1 MVKNEISNDLN
12 NLVIKELF
20 RLPFERYNL
29 IQEIGSI
36 IVKFQLKKIIKQ
48 FDIIWLTH
56 PTLFGI
62 IKGILPKNIKI
73 IYDCMDD
80 TIEILPKKC
89 SFKIKEKIINDERE
103 LIKRSKII
111 FINNSIGPI
120 ITKDFEKK
128 TTKVCEQADFISVRD
143 KYSYDF
149 LAQRGIKSIFC
160 SDSVFLLY
168 ELLNKDYCL
177 KSKVI
182 KNNILGLSL
191 LPFLEL
197 FYLDYQ
203 GQKMI
208 NNIARI
214 ISQLL
219 EKNMYTIIRFFEF
232 CSGTE
237 NDMGNFIKIVN
248 LIHPKLRDK
257 IQIINYSGDIKQF
270 LNYMAECSFFICNRF
285 HSIILALILKIPFL
299 AIDHH
304 PKVYNFLVNNK
315 LEEFRIDYR
324 KLLTSNCSYE
334 LIDLINSSN
343 QQQRL
348 SDKKLSELS
357 KDALNNFSWLSLY
370 NI

>member
-1 MVKNEISNDLN
+1 MNKYFIQGYLN
-12 NLVIKELF
+12 N
-20 RLPFERYNL
+20 NL
-29 IQEIGSI
+29 GDDLMINFLKNNILMYDKKASI
-36 IVKFQLKKIIKQ
+36 IMLKKKH
-48 FDIIWLTH
+48 D
-56 PTLFGI
+56 LFNALHLSNYFIRIGGSLYQEFKYNNNK
-62 IKGILPKNIKI
+62 KGIRKMYLFFKLLKFIKREKN
-73 IYDCMDD
+73 
-80 TIEILPKKC
+80 
-89 SFKIKEKIINDERE
+89 
-103 LIKRSKII
+103 RSKII

-128 TTKVCEQADFISVRD
+128 TTKLYKQADFVSVRD

-149 LAQRGIKSIFC
+149 LDQRGVKSIFC
-160 SDSVFLLY
+160 PDSVFLLY
-168 ELLNKDYCL
+168 ELLNKDYCV

-203 GQKMI
+203 GQKII
-208 NNIARI
+208 NSNIARI

-219 EKNMYTIIRFFEF
+219 EKNIYTTIRFFEF

-237 NDMGNFIKIVN
+237 NDKGNFIKIVN

-304 PKVYNFLVNNK
+304 PKVYNFLVDNK
-315 LEEFRIDYR
+315 LEEFRINYQ
-324 KLLTSNCSYE
+324 KLLTSDCSYE
-334 LIDLINSSN
+334 LVNLINFSN
-343 QQQRL
+343 HQQRL

-357 KDALNNFSWLSLY
+357 KDALNNFSWISLD
-370 NI
+370 NN

>member
-1 MVKNEISNDLN
+1 MNKYFIQGYLN
-12 NLVIKELF
+12 N
-20 RLPFERYNL
+20 NL
-29 IQEIGSI
+29 GDDLMINFLKNNILMHDKKASI
-36 IVKFQLKKIIKQ
+36 IMLKKKH
-48 FDIIWLTH
+48 D
-56 PTLFGI
+56 LFNALHLSNYFIRIGGSLYQEFKYNNNK
-62 IKGILPKNIKI
+62 KGIRKMYLFFKLLKFIKREKN
-73 IYDCMDD
+73 
-80 TIEILPKKC
+80 
-89 SFKIKEKIINDERE
+89 
-103 LIKRSKII
+103 RSKII

-128 TTKVCEQADFISVRD
+128 TTKLCKQADFISVRD

-149 LAQRGIKSIFC
+149 LDQRGVKSIFC
-160 SDSVFLLY
+160 PDSVFLLY
-168 ELLNKDYCL
+168 ELLNKDYCV

-182 KNNILGLSL
+182 RNNILGLSL

-203 GQKMI
+203 GQKI
-208 NNIARI
+208 INNNIAKI

-219 EKNMYTIIRFFEF
+219 AKDRYKIIRFFEF

-237 NDMGNFIKIVN
+237 NDKGNFIKIVN
-248 LIHPKLRDK
+248 LINPKLRNR

-285 HSIILALILKIPFL
+285 HSITLALILKIPFL

-304 PKVYNFLVNNK
+304 PKVYNFLIDNK

-324 KLLTSNCSYE
+324 KLLESDCSYE
-334 LIDLINSSN
+334 LVNSINSSN
-343 QQQRL
+343 HQQRL

-357 KDALNNFSWLSLY
+357 KDALSNFSWISLD
-370 NI
+370 NN